1 MKLKILAVGKMKEK
15 WLQAAVTEYK
25 KRLSRFV
32 DIEITEVADSPDN
45 NSEQLAMRQEGER
58 LLAKINPSDYV
69 VLVDLHGHEE
79 DSIGF
84 SQRVINWQ
92 ERSGGR
98 LLLVIAGSQGFDP
111 AVRER
116 AQDAICL
123 SKLTFPHQLV
133 RVLLLEQLFR
143 AYKIANNENYHK

>member
-1 MKLKILAVGKMKEK
+1 MKLRILAVGKMKEK
-15 WLQAAVTEYK
+15 WLQTAVAEYK

-32 DIEITEVADSPDN
+32 DLEIIEVADSPDN
-45 NSEQLAMRQEGER
+45 NSEQVAMRQEGDR
-58 LLAKINPSDYV
+58 LLAKIGPSDYV
-69 VLVDLHGHEE
+69 VLVDLHGKED
-79 DSIGF
+79 DSISF
-84 SQRVINWQ
+84 SQRVMNWQ
-92 ERSGGR
+92 ELSGGR
-98 LLLVIAGSQGFDP
+98 LVLVIAGSQGFDP

-116 AQDAICL
+116 AQDAVCL